1 MIRNFNKLKL
11 YISDSIIIYKNY
23 NFRIEFVYSLSVKKV
38 NLESVHRW
46 IKMIDNIYNNPL
58 LKLPNNLITSWNT
71 IYDTLSFRIYIF
83 VSEYFILHA
92 SCKLRKLGEKIFIF
106 RKLLIQAEFEWG
118 GEKICIF
125 LILKD
130 TLIHNLKDSEIY
142 HSLNEFVS
150 YLIFSTSSFRV

>member
-1 MIRNFNKLKL
+1 
-11 YISDSIIIYKNY
+11 
-23 NFRIEFVYSLSVKKV
+23 
-38 NLESVHRW
+38 
-46 IKMIDNIYNNPL
+46 MIDNIYNNPL

-118 GEKICIF
+118 GEKNMY
-125 LILKD
+125 ILNFKRYVN
-130 TLIHNLKDSEIY
+130 TQS
-142 HSLNEFVS
+142 
-150 YLIFSTSSFRV
+150 